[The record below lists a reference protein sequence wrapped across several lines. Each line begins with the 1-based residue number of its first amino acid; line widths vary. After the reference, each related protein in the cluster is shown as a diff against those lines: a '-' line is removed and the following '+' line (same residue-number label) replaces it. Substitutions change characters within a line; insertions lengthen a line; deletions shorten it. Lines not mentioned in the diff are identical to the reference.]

1 MVIGGLAGGLVFPA
15 PAGINRKSY
24 FCVQLMHCVPRASGD
39 KPPRKSSEPPTLSV
53 PRASGDK
60 PLQTV
65 ANAINKKCS
74 PLQRG

>member
-1 MVIGGLAGGLVFPA
+1 MPVSAKVFPA

-74 PLQRG
+74 PRQRG

>member
-1 MVIGGLAGGLVFPA
+1 MSAKVFPA

-60 PLQTV
+60 P
-65 ANAINKKCS
+65 S
-74 PLQRG
+74 

>member
-1 MVIGGLAGGLVFPA
+1 MFLTW
-15 PAGINRKSY
+15 RR
-24 FCVQLMHCVPRASGD
+24 VPRASGD

-74 PLQRG
+74 PRQRG